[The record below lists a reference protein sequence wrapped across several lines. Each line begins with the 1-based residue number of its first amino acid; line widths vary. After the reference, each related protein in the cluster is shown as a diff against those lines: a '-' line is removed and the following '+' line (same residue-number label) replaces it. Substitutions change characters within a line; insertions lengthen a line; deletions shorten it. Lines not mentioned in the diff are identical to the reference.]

1 MEQNDN
7 AGVEN
12 QVQKWHGDE
21 SEMTE
26 MASTSHVVKETE
38 MKEGM
43 CVGERQT
50 ERHREREFARGL
62 CDAYLL
68 ALDVWSLSIWTGF
81 NV

>member
-1 MEQNDN
+1 
-7 AGVEN
+7 
-12 QVQKWHGDE
+12 
-21 SEMTE
+21 MTE
-26 MASTSHVVKETE
+26 MASTSHVVRETE

-68 ALDVWSLSIWTGF
+68 ALDVWSLSI
-81 NV
+81 